1 MQLPRGSLHSVKKN
15 ITMASLLE
23 EIAGTRFTGHC
34 ILHIYNIKKNL
45 VFKGGLCILAQSDHL
60 AGDKAF
66 SEIKAINDTINA
78 ELYTFTPTQI
88 NLSLEFNNDCIVDDS
103 AIKYAPDTSSLSYNE
118 PADKEKSSAA
128 PSNQKGSPII
138 QKYVELHAK
147 EDGIFNEEVHDH
159 SDGHNT
165 IIGGKRREIN
175 SIFDFR
181 PSVNPKIR
189 APKNTFQ
196 LPRGRLAESKHD
208 IKLMNLVS
216 HIESSEFT
224 GYCIITFEGRR
235 ASLLLERGRCVMID
249 YPPHYGEEAV
259 KEIQSTITKTISAD
273 LYELSPQQ
281 MDLAIEFNDGYWA
294 NNWTKGTGISISA
307 VSREIFDMTATT
319 PETLPTTPGAV
330 ADTSGTKVSPREPTP
345 LSQEELNHLVEEEP
359 IETTDEEEL
368 DDFAQQVR
376 NLENMNMEIMEKRIK
391 ENFKDVI
398 KELDLEYLI
407 VEKSD

>member
-23 EIAGTRFTGHC
+23 EIANTRFTGHC
-34 ILHIYNIKKNL
+34 ILHINTIKKNL

-60 AGDKAF
+60 AGDRAF
-66 SEIKAINDTINA
+66 SEIKAINDHINA

-88 NLSLEFNNDCIVDDS
+88 NLSLEFNNDSIVDDS
-103 AIKYAPDTSSLSYNE
+103 ATKYAPDTSALSYNK
-118 PADKEKSSAA
+118 PADKENSSSARL
-128 PSNQKGSPII
+128 NQKGSPII

-147 EDGIFNEEVHDH
+147 EDGTFNDEVNDH
-159 SDGHNT
+159 TAGHNT
-165 IIGGKRREIN
+165 IVGGKRREIN

-196 LPRGRLAESKHD
+196 LPRGRLTESKQN

-216 HIESSEFT
+216 HVESSEFT
-224 GYCIITFEGRR
+224 GYCIISFEGRR
-235 ASLLLERGRCVMID
+235 ASLLLERGRCVMVD
-249 YPPHYGEEAV
+249 YPPRYGEEAV
-259 KEIQSTITKTISAD
+259 KEIQSTITKTVSAD

-307 VSREIFDMTATT
+307 VSREIFDMTASTA
-319 PETLPTTPGAV
+319 ETLPTTAGGV
-330 ADTSGTKVSPREPTP
+330 ADTSDNKVSRREPTP

-359 IETTDEEEL
+359 IETKDEEEL

>member
-15 ITMASLLE
+15 VTVASLLE
-23 EIAGTRFTGHC
+23 EIAGTKFTGHC
-34 ILHIYNIKKNL
+34 ILHIHSIKNNL
-45 VFKGGLCILAQSDHL
+45 VFKGGLCILAQSGHL
-60 AGDKAF
+60 KGDQSF
-66 SEIKAINDTINA
+66 SEIKGIHDKIDA

-88 NLSLEFNNDCIVDDS
+88 NLGLEFNNDCIVDDS
-103 AIKYAPDTSSLSYNE
+103 ATRTSHDTGALLHNKAEYEQRQPPGISTE
-118 PADKEKSSAA
+118 
-128 PSNQKGSPII
+128 KGSPTI
-138 QKYVELHAK
+138 QRYVELHAK
-147 EDGIFNEEVHDH
+147 KDSNYNETPNHRH
-159 SDGHNT
+159 SGDVAVT
-165 IIGGKRREIN
+165 GGKRREIN

-196 LPRGRLAESKHD
+196 LPRGRFAESKSN

-216 HIESSEFT
+216 HIETAEFT
-224 GYCIITFEGRR
+224 GYCIINFEGRC

-249 YPPHYGEEAV
+249 FPPRYGEEAV
-259 KEIQSTITKTISAD
+259 KEIQSTITKTVSAE

-281 MDLAIEFNDGYWA
+281 MDLAVEFNDGYWA

-307 VSREIFDMTATT
+307 VSREIFDMTSATA
-319 PETLPTTPGAV
+319 ETTGSAPGTV
-330 ADTSGTKVSPREPTP
+330 GDLSDKKISIREPTP
-345 LSQEELNHLVEEEP
+345 LSQEELDQIVEEEP
-359 IETTDEEEL
+359 IETKEEEEL

-398 KELDLEYLI
+398 KQLDLEYLI
-407 VEKSD
+407 VERSD

>member
-1 MQLPRGSLHSVKKN
+1 MQLPRGSLNSVKKN

-23 EIAGTRFTGHC
+23 EIAGTKFTGHC
-34 ILHIYNIKKNL
+34 ILHIQNTKKNL
-45 VFKGGLCILAQSDHL
+45 VFKGGLCILSQSENL
-60 AGDKAF
+60 TGDKAF
-66 SEIKAINDTINA
+66 SEIKAIKEKINA
-78 ELYTFTPTQI
+78 ELYNFTPTQV
-88 NLSLEFNNDCIVDDS
+88 NLSLEFNNDCIVNDS
-103 AIKYAPDTSSLSYNE
+103 PIKAHGEIDQ
-118 PADKEKSSAA
+118 
-128 PSNQKGSPII
+128 PSNIIGNPKKSTPEPLNEKTSPII
-138 QKYVELHAK
+138 QKYVELHSR
-147 EDGIFNEEVHDH
+147 EDGMYEGDSHH
-159 SDGHNT
+159 QMNT
-165 IIGGKRREIN
+165 NGTKIGGKRREIN

-196 LPRGRLAESKHD
+196 LPRGRLVETRKG

-224 GYCIITFEGRR
+224 GYCIIDLEGRQ

-249 YPPHYGEEAV
+249 YPPRYGEEAV
-259 KEIQSTITKTISAD
+259 KEIQSAISKTVSGE
-273 LYELSPQQ
+273 LYDLSPQQ
-281 MDLAIEFNDGYWA
+281 MNLAIEFNDGYWA

-307 VSREIFDMTATT
+307 VSREIFDMTAATQ
-319 PETLPTTPGAV
+319 EAGSKI
-330 ADTSGTKVSPREPTP
+330 SGIKPDIAANKVRPQEPTP
-345 LSQEELNHLVEEEP
+345 LSQEELDSLVEEEP
-359 IETTDEEEL
+359 IATNDDEEL

>member
-34 ILHIYNIKKNL
+34 ILHISNVKKNL

-66 SEIKAINDTINA
+66 SEIKAINDNINA

-103 AIKYAPDTSSLSYNE
+103 ATKYAPDTNALSYNT
-118 PADKEKSSAA
+118 PADKEKT
-128 PSNQKGSPII
+128 PLGTSNQKGSPII

-147 EDGIFNEEVHDH
+147 EDGIFNDEANDH
-159 SDGHNT
+159 SARQNT
-165 IIGGKRREIN
+165 NVGGKRREIN

-196 LPRGRLAESKHD
+196 LPRGRLTESKQD

-216 HIESSEFT
+216 QIESTEFT
-224 GYCIITFEGRR
+224 GYCIISFEGRR

-249 YPPHYGEEAV
+249 YPPRYGEEAV

-307 VSREIFDMTATT
+307 VSREIFDMTASTA
-319 PETLPTTPGAV
+319 ETLPTTAGSV
-330 ADTSGTKVSPREPTP
+330 ADTPDNKVSRREPTP

-359 IETTDEEEL
+359 IETKDEEEL

>member
-1 MQLPRGSLHSVKKN
+1 MKKN
-15 ITMASLLE
+15 VTVASLLE
-23 EIAGTRFTGHC
+23 EIAGTKFTGHS
-34 ILHIYNIKKNL
+34 ILHVHNIKKDL
-45 VFKGGLCILAQSDHL
+45 VFKGGLCILAQSGNL
-60 AGDKAF
+60 NGDQSF
-66 SEIKAINDTINA
+66 SEIKGLDDKIDA

-103 AIKYAPDTSSLSYNE
+103 ATRTTPDTQTLLHNKAE
-118 PADKEKSSAA
+118 GEQRHTPGILKE
-128 PSNQKGSPII
+128 KGSPTIE
-138 QKYVELHAK
+138 KYVELHAK
-147 EDGIFNEEVHDH
+147 RDGNGNEAANRRH
-159 SDGHNT
+159 SGDVAVA
-165 IIGGKRREIN
+165 GGKRREIN

-196 LPRGRLAESKHD
+196 LPRGRLAESKSN

-216 HIESSEFT
+216 HIESAEFT
-224 GYCIITFEGRR
+224 GYCIINFEGRC

-249 YPPHYGEEAV
+249 YPPRYGEEAV
-259 KEIQSTITKTISAD
+259 KEIQSTITRTVSAE

-281 MDLAIEFNDGYWA
+281 MDLAVEFNDGYWA

-307 VSREIFDMTATT
+307 VSREIFDMTSATA
-319 PETLPTTPGAV
+319 ETTVSTTGTPG
-330 ADTSGTKVSPREPTP
+330 DLPDKKIFPREPSP
-345 LSQEELNHLVEEEP
+345 LSQEELDQIVEEEP
-359 IETTDEEEL
+359 IETKEEEL

-407 VEKSD
+407 VERSD